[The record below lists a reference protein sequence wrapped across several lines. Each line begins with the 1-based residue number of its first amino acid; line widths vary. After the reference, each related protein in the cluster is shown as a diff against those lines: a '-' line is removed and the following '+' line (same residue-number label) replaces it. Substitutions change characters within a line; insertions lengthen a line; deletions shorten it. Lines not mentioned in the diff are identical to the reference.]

1 MRVLCVLKC
10 SKLKKYKNM
19 KLTSLRRLIQDSN
32 NDIVA
37 PLEQKKKCVLTKQIL
52 TSWNLSDVSE
62 KKCVSC
68 SWQSFFFAF
77 PPYQYH
83 LTLCSTGQRILQF
96 QSRNT
101 NIITLSKVVEL
112 VSNWITGLTN
122 RNRFHHTTIGQL
134 ATNEFPIMQELTI
147 ISIISKMVRLESECF

>member
-1 MRVLCVLKC
+1 MRVLC

-37 PLEQKKKCVLTKQIL
+37 PLEQKKCVLTKQIL

-62 KKCVSC
+62 KNVCLVHDNRFSLL
-68 SWQSFFFAF
+68 
-77 PPYQYH
+77 PPCQYH

-101 NIITLSKVVEL
+101 NIITLSKVVKL

-147 ISIISKMVRLESECF
+147 ISIISKMVHLERERF